1 MSNEETRNT
10 TDKLAEA
17 GLDFRTFVQ
26 SLKDY
31 ALCVV
36 DPQGHTISWNE
47 GAQRLKGYTA
57 EEIVGKHISI
67 FFTPEEIRENKPQ
80 HLLEIA
86 ASTGRVED
94 EGWRV
99 RKDGIRLWRNF

>member
-1 MSNEETRNT
+1 MKTET

-17 GLDFRTFVQ
+17 GLDFRTLVQ
-26 SLKDY
+26 NLKDY
-31 ALCVV
+31 ALCMLH
-36 DPQGHTISWNE
+36 PEGHAISWNE
-47 GAQRLKGYTA
+47 GTQRLKGYTA
-57 EEIVGKHISI
+57 EEILGKHISI
-67 FFTPEEIRENKPQ
+67 FLIPEEIRENKPQ

-99 RKDGIRLWRNF
+99 RKDGTRLWRNF

>member
-1 MSNEETRNT
+1 MKTET

-17 GLDFRTFVQ
+17 GLDFRTLVQ
-26 SLKDY
+26 NLKDY
-31 ALCVV
+31 ALCML
-36 DPQGHTISWNE
+36 DPEGHAISWNE
-47 GAQRLKGYTA
+47 GTQRLKGYTA
-57 EEIVGKHISI
+57 EEVLGKHISI

-99 RKDGIRLWRNF
+99 RKDGTRLWRNF